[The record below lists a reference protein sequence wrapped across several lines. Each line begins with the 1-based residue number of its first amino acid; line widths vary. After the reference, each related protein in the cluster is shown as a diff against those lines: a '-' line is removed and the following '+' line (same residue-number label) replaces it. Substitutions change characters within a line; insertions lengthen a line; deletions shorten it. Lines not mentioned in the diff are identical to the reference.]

1 MALQSAIE
9 VAQHTG
15 QAITWQ
21 RSDGTAHDLTGATLT
36 GTIRDMA
43 GTERA
48 IDGLL
53 TITSAPDGQF
63 TWAYG
68 TNDVAAAGHYEVQ
81 FKATYGDGKFDLS
94 FIETWRVEKAL

>member
-9 VAQHTG
+9 GATHTG
-15 QAITWQ
+15 QTITWE
-21 RSDGTAHDLTGATLT
+21 RSDGTAHDLTGATLS
-36 GTIRDMA
+36 GTIRDRE
-43 GTERA
+43 GTEWA

-53 TITSAPDGQF
+53 TITSPIEGQF

-68 TNDVAAAGHYEVQ
+68 TGDVAAAGHYEVQ

>member
-1 MALQSAIE
+1 MPLQSAIE
-9 VAQHTG
+9 GAQHTG
-15 QAITWQ
+15 QAITWL
-21 RSDGTAHDLTGATLT
+21 RSDDTPHDLTGATLT
-36 GTIRDMA
+36 GTIRDTD

-53 TITSAPDGQF
+53 TITSPTGGQF